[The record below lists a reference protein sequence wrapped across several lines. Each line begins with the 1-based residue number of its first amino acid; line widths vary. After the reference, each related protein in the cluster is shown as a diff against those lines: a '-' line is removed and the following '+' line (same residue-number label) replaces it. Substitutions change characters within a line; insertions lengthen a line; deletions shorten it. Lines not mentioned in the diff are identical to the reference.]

1 MGTHNLAY
9 IVYAIKI
16 SSDSCNKLG
25 YFEIVN
31 TSGDM
36 QRGFSILERQK

>member
-1 MGTHNLAY
+1 MHTHSY
-9 IVYAIKI
+9 IVDSIKI
-16 SSDSCNKLG
+16 SSDSCDKLG